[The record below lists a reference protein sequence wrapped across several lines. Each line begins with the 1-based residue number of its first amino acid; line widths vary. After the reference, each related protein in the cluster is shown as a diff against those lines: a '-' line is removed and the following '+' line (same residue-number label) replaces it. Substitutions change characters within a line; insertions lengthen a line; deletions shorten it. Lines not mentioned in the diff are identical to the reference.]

1 MKTTTG
7 TTKKNKADNR
17 ESNEVQI
24 PSEPLGEVVSLAD
37 YKATRKL
44 TDSVKAVFKDSL
56 DNDAV
61 MKRYNINQ
69 PTLEERQ
76 ERIKQSIQRINGLLK
91 ELNNQ

>member
-1 MKTTTG
+1 MKKTTD
-7 TTKKNKADNR
+7 TTNQDC
-17 ESNEVQI
+17 SN
-24 PSEPLGEVVSLAD
+24 VVSLAD

-56 DNDAV
+56 NNDAV

>member
-1 MKTTTG
+1 MKKTTD
-7 TTKKNKADNR
+7 TTERDTN
-17 ESNEVQI
+17 
-24 PSEPLGEVVSLAD
+24 VVSLAD

>member
-1 MKTTTG
+1 MKKTTDTI
-7 TTKKNKADNR
+7 NQ
-17 ESNEVQI
+17 EQ
-24 PSEPLGEVVSLAD
+24 LGEVISLAD
-37 YKATRKL
+37 YRATRKL

>member
-1 MKTTTG
+1 MKTMTG
-7 TTKKNKADNR
+7 TTKQD
-17 ESNEVQI
+17 Q
-24 PSEPLGEVVSLAD
+24 LCEVVSLAD
-37 YKATRKL
+37 YKAKKSKTS
-44 TDSVKAVFKDSL
+44 DSVKAVFKDSL
-56 DNDAV
+56 NNDEV

>member
-1 MKTTTG
+1 MKKTTD
-7 TTKKNKADNR
+7 TTEARTKS
-17 ESNEVQI
+17 ETPSTTEGSN
-24 PSEPLGEVVSLAD
+24 VVSLAD
-37 YKATRKL
+37 YRATRKL

-56 DNDAV
+56 NNDAV

>member
-1 MKTTTG
+1 MKKTTD
-7 TTKKNKADNR
+7 TTETSKAK
-17 ESNEVQI
+17 S

-56 DNDAV
+56 NNDAV

>member
-1 MKTTTG
+1 MKTTTDI
-7 TTKKNKADNR
+7 TNQDR
-17 ESNEVQI
+17 
-24 PSEPLGEVVSLAD
+24 LGKVISLAD
-37 YKATRKL
+37 YKAKK
-44 TDSVKAVFKDSL
+44 DSVKAVFKDSL
-56 DNDAV
+56 NNDSI

>member
-1 MKTTTG
+1 MKKTTD
-7 TTKKNKADNR
+7 TTERDR
-17 ESNEVQI
+17 SNN
-24 PSEPLGEVVSLAD
+24 VVSLAD
-37 YKATRKL
+37 YKAKK
-44 TDSVKAVFKDSL
+44 DSVKAVFKDSL
-56 DNDAV
+56 NNDSI